1 MRQPRSRYFMKYLML
16 LIVAANVS
24 YGQNFNGTVFD
35 LDTGRLQVISGSI
48 DQSKSRSE
56 VYQEIIDRTREDRLR
71 IQADTDR
78 IWAEMAAARAQE
90 QLEEQTRLL
99 RKIANE

>member
-1 MRQPRSRYFMKYLML
+1 MKYLVML
-16 LIVAANVS
+16 LIGASVS
-24 YGQNFNGTVFD
+24 YGQDFNGTIFD
-35 LDTGRLQVISGSI
+35 LDTGRIQVISGSI
-48 DQSKSRSE
+48 DQSKSRSQI
-56 VYQEIIDRTREDRLR
+56 YQEIKERTREDYLR

-99 RKIANE
+99 REIADKQ

>member
-1 MRQPRSRYFMKYLML
+1 MKKQTMIL
-16 LIVAANVS
+16 LLGSALVAQA
-24 YGQNFNGTVFD
+24 QQFNGTSYNTR
-35 LDTGRLQVISGSI
+35 TGEVDIISGFVDCNQTQVIKPES
-48 DQSKSRSE
+48 QLEKLRA
-56 VYQEIIDRTREDRLR
+56 TRAR

-78 IWAEMAAARAQE
+78 ILAEMAASRAQA